1 MSSTGQTADFRFS
14 PRPNRADEIRW
25 RSWGDDVFREAQ
37 TAGKPVLLSLS
48 AVWCHWCHVMD
59 ETTYSDRRV
68 IELIN
73 NRFIPTRVDNDRRP
87 DVNRRYNMGGWP
99 TTAFLTETGDVIT
112 GATYLPVD
120 TMLDALRRVDE
131 VYGKQRQELVQRG
144 AAQRA
149 ATLRQLRA
157 AAQAEERERMDAAPP
172 ELDAETAAA
181 DTEPAAGPR
190 SPLADTLGL
199 EPEELEWAT
208 GVVADVREQASLA
221 FDAVNGGFGSEPK
234 FPQAEVLSFLL
245 LRLCGTTDERLDEIV
260 TTTLDHM
267 ADGDMYDRAE
277 NGFFRYSTQRDWT
290 APHYEKM
297 LEDNARLARVY
308 LDAAALHRERGGD
321 HAAAAAHYGDVARG
335 ILEYLD
341 TVLWSP
347 VVGAYAGS
355 QDADEH
361 YYSLDLDARR
371 DLGTTPFVDPTVYTD
386 WNALAARALVKAAIV
401 LDRPDHAERA
411 EGLLD
416 TLWDAAHGRH
426 AMGHYLIPQSGEL
439 VGGPVDGMLGDQAS
453 VAAALLDA
461 YEWSGRRTHLARAEM
476 LSDWVDEHLSAPG
489 GALFDRLRSVDAAGL
504 LALPRVALDES
515 AAMADVWLRL
525 AAYTGDRRY
534 RRRAARLLASL
545 RSLVDRYGLLAA
557 PVAATLTRF
566 LEPQIHVIV
575 VGDGAAAETQA
586 LRRAALRLAA
596 PQRTVQVLD
605 ADHDLE
611 RLVRDGFALDGPP
624 QAFVCRGTTCQAP
637 TTDPDGIAT
646 VMAVFAA
653 SDEGTVGVSDVR
665 APSDEG
671 AFEVADVVAA
681 SDEVAASTATGAA
694 GDTSPAATPDADDE
708 ADAPGGAEGAA

>member
-25 RSWGDDVFREAQ
+25 RSWGDEVFREAQ

-112 GATYLPVD
+112 GATYLPAEN
-120 TMLDALRRVDE
+120 MLDALRRVDE
-131 VYGKQRQELVQRG
+131 VYGTQRQELVQRG

-157 AAQAEERERMDAAPP
+157 AAQAEERERVDAAPP
-172 ELDAETAAA
+172 ELDAETATAG
-181 DTEPAAGPR
+181 TPPAAGPR

-199 EPEELEWAT
+199 ESEELEWAL

-245 LRLCGTTDERLDEIV
+245 LRLCSAADERLDEIV

-277 NGFFRYSTQRDWT
+277 NGFFRYATQRDWT
-290 APHYEKM
+290 VPHYEKM
-297 LEDNARLARVY
+297 LEDNSRLARVY
-308 LDAAALHRERGGD
+308 LDAAAIHGERGGD
-321 HAAAAAHYGDVARG
+321 DAAAAGHYADVARG
-335 ILEYLD
+335 VLEYLD

-347 VVGAYAGS
+347 EVGAYAGS

-371 DLGTTPFVDPTVYTD
+371 ELGTTPFVDPTVYTD

-401 LDRPDHAERA
+401 LDRPDRAERA
-411 EGLLD
+411 ERLLD

-426 AMGHYLIPQSGEL
+426 AMGHYLVPRGREL

-525 AAYTGDRRY
+525 AAYTGDRRH

-557 PVAATLTRF
+557 PVAATLIRF
-566 LEPQIHVIV
+566 LEPQVHVIV
-575 VGDGAAAETQA
+575 VGADAAAETQA
-586 LRRAALRLAA
+586 LRRAALRLPA
-596 PQRTVQVLD
+596 PRRTVQVLD
-605 ADHDLE
+605 AEHDLE
-611 RLVRDGFALDGPP
+611 RLVRDGYAIDGAP

-637 TTDPDGIAT
+637 TTDPDRIAAL
-646 VMAVFAA
+646 VAEF
-653 SDEGTVGVSDVR
+653 DGTAEPTGTGATDDT
-665 APSDEG
+665 AP
-671 AFEVADVVAA
+671 A
-681 SDEVAASTATGAA
+681 AA
-694 GDTSPAATPDADDE
+694 GDVNERAG
-708 ADAPGGAEGAA
+708 APGDAEGAA